1 MRPRRIILPLL
12 IVAAALGAWW
22 YWWAHR
28 DGKGVLKL
36 SGNIEFTTVDLSFK
50 YPGRLLALNVDEGD
64 SITKDQLLAQLDR
77 EENEH
82 QFGREKASVESAQS
96 NLTQLRTS
104 IDYQSAAIES
114 DIALKAAQLRQ
125 AEARLTELLN
135 GSRSEEIGQAR
146 AQLEEAR
153 AQEVQATADWQR
165 AQHLF
170 TNDDISAQQF
180 DQFRKNHDATAA
192 SLRRAEQNFK
202 LVQTGP
208 RQEEIDQQ
216 KAVVASARAA
226 LKLSEAQRID
236 LKRRVEE
243 IEFRKAEIQRAQ
255 MSANVQGVQLADRI
269 LKAPFDG
276 LVLTKRAER
285 GEVLAAGAAVVT
297 VGDIDHPWVRAYVAQ
312 QDLGR
317 VRYGMPATVATDS
330 FPGKAYPGQI
340 TFISSD
346 AEFTPKTIQTQ
357 EERTKLVYRIKVA
370 CQNPNREL
378 KNNMPADVVFRL
390 D

>member
-330 FPGKAYPGQI
+330 FPGKTYPGQI